1 MTTRAVWGTLLL
13 SPHMHCTPLESAANS
28 PLESLMNRQ
37 PFLLLA
43 AAVLSISAAAAQ
55 TPYAGME
62 ARPIKALSEQQ
73 VADLKAGRGMG
84 LALVAELNGYPG
96 PSHVLELADQL
107 GLSDA
112 ERSTMRG
119 LFEAMKAETIPIG
132 ERLIAQETALDKL
145 FAEHKVTPETLAA
158 ATAEIGGTQ
167 AKLRDAHLRYHLSTV
182 GLLQPSQIKRYAE
195 LRGYAEGVQKYH
207 RH

>member
-1 MTTRAVWGTLLL
+1 
-13 SPHMHCTPLESAANS
+13 
-28 PLESLMNRQ
+28 MNCR

-43 AAVLSISAAAAQ
+43 AAVLTIGAAAAQ
-55 TPYAGME
+55 TPYAGMQ

-84 LALVAELNGYPG
+84 LALAAELNGYPG
-96 PSHVLELADQL
+96 PSHLLELADQL

-112 ERSTMRG
+112 QRNTVQG

-145 FAEHKVTPETLAA
+145 FAEHTVTPETLAA
-158 ATAEIGGTQ
+158 ATAEIGITQ
-167 AKLRDAHLRYHLSTV
+167 ARLRDAHLRYHLSTV
-182 GLLQPSQIKRYAE
+182 PLLQASQMQRYAE
-195 LRGYAEGVQKYH
+195 LRGYAESNQKHH

>member
-1 MTTRAVWGTLLL
+1 
-13 SPHMHCTPLESAANS
+13 
-28 PLESLMNRQ
+28 MNRQ

-43 AAVLSISAAAAQ
+43 AAALSISTAAAQ
-55 TPYAGME
+55 APYAGME

-96 PSHVLELADQL
+96 PSHLLELADQL
-107 GLSDA
+107 GLSNA
-112 ERSTMRG
+112 ERNTVRG

-145 FAEHKVTPETLAA
+145 FAEHKVTPETLAV

-182 GLLQPSQIKRYAE
+182 ALLQPSQIKRYAE
-195 LRGYAEGVQKYH
+195 LRGYAEGDQKHH